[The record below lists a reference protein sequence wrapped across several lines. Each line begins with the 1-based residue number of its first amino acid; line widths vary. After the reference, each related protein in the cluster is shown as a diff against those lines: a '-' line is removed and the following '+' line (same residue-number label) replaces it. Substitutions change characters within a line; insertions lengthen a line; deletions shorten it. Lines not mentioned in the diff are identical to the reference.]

1 MTEPPTLL
9 MIHGLVGSLRY
20 FDPQAHLP
28 RTTVIT
34 EDLLGYGRHAGFPPD
49 ELTLAAQAEHV
60 ARRIDALPG
69 DRLWLLG
76 HSMGGAVAV
85 LAAERRSERVRGIIN
100 VEGNFTEKD
109 AFWSGKIAAQ
119 PLDQWNQ
126 EYGVMQRDA
135 AGWLERCGVALTAQ
149 RAVWA
154 GHILDH
160 QPPSTVYAMSKALL
174 AETLCAEYLET
185 VRRLLAGGLCIHL
198 IAGTKSAAGW
208 GVPDFVRAAATSYQE
223 QPDAGHL
230 MMLEDPGAFCEII
243 SAILAGE
250 RPS

>member
-1 MTEPPTLL
+1 MTDPPTLL

-20 FDPQAHLP
+20 FDPQARLP
-28 RTTVIT
+28 RATVIC

-85 LAAERRSERVRGIIN
+85 LAADQRAARVRGIIN
-100 VEGNFTEKD
+100 VEGNLTEKD
-109 AFWSGKIAAQ
+109 AFWSGKIAARS
-119 PLDQWNQ
+119 PEQWNR
-126 EYGVMQRDA
+126 EYGVMQSDA
-135 AGWLERCGVALTAQ
+135 PGWLERCGVAPTAQ
-149 RAVWA
+149 RGAWA

-185 VRRLLAGGLCIHL
+185 VRRLLAGGLCMHL
-198 IAGTKSAAGW
+198 VAGAKSAASW
-208 GVPDFVRAAATSYQE
+208 GVPDFVRAAAASYRE
-223 QPDAGHL
+223 QLDAGHL
-230 MMLEDPGAFCEII
+230 MMLEDPDAFCNSIA
-243 SAILAGE
+243 AILG
-250 RPS
+250 